1 MNAYPSSAEI
11 CLVVT
16 QADAVEL
23 AEELTKRGIP
33 FEQERREGES
43 VLGYDLASL
52 VQIVITGGA
61 FTALS
66 GVLVAYL
73 KHRRRAVHIRRN
85 DGRVDLRTEN
95 LGTEEIKDILASVDG
110 KDQMWLL
117 EQAQQRAVKT
127 ARAKAKRSPADE
139 SKPSTKPRTAKR
151 KTAKRVTKP
160 AKATKKKK
168 KKKSAA
174 GSDTN
179 KKRAARKSSR

>member
-1 MNAYPSSAEI
+1 MNAHPSLAEI
-11 CLVVT
+11 HLVVK
-16 QADAVEL
+16 QADAAEL
-23 AEELTKRGIP
+23 TEELTERGIP
-33 FEQERREGES
+33 FTQERPEGES

-73 KHRRRAVHIRRN
+73 KHRKRAVHIRRN

-95 LGTEEIKDILASVDG
+95 LGTKEIKDILASVDG

-117 EQAQQRAVKT
+117 EQAQQRAVKKART
-127 ARAKAKRSPADE
+127 RAKRPPANE

-160 AKATKKKK
+160 AKAMK
-168 KKKSAA
+168 KKKSTAR
-174 GSDTN
+174 SDGN
-179 KKRAARKSSR
+179 KKRAAKK